1 MRPLAFGLL
10 IIGGAIAWAIKAAG
24 QDIATLLPDGLP
36 GFPTAL
42 RPAKTP
48 DPEFQQLGIRS
59 GDLLILPRLTEAL
72 GYDSNVLG
80 GPNAQG
86 SVALGTNASVQAKV
100 DRQNETVGSFVSID
114 NLQTPELPGQARTDA
129 TASLGGA
136 FHFGQNTLTLG
147 SAYFFAHED
156 RTALDALP
164 SDAPIPYQLAD
175 LRADYAVKLNRV
187 TLTPNIELQLYRF
200 GNASIFGS
208 TVSQSYQNRNV
219 IQYGLT
225 GTYETAPDR
234 NFVVVARGLSSLY
247 TDQPTGQPTHDSLGW
262 ELLGGVDDRLDGVWR
277 VRLLGG
283 WQQRDFSNSA
293 FSSHGALAAEA
304 DVVWSPTSLIDV
316 TGSLARSI
324 EDAAQESASGYIAT
338 AARLSMDYQWR
349 RNVWLDGS
357 VSLQHAAYLNFN
369 GAQTGAAFEVGATWW
384 INRRMT
390 LNATETVSTVRGEA
404 PPPSL
409 GNTTRSI
416 SLISIGFGL

>member
-10 IIGGAIAWAIKAAG
+10 IIGAAIAWAIKAAG
-24 QDIATLLPDGLP
+24 QDVATLLPDGLP
-36 GFPTAL
+36 GFATAL

-48 DPEFQQLGIRS
+48 DPDFQQLGVRS
-59 GDLLILPRLTEAL
+59 GDLLILPRLSEAL

-80 GPNAQG
+80 GPDAQG
-86 SVALGTNASVQAKV
+86 SVTVGTNASVQTKL
-100 DRQNETVGSFVSID
+100 DRQDETLGSFVSID

-136 FHFGQNTLTLG
+136 FKFGQDVLTMG
-147 SAYFFAHED
+147 GAYFFAHED

-164 SDAPIPYQLAD
+164 SDAPIPYQLTD
-175 LRADYAVKLNRV
+175 LRADYALKLDRL

-219 IQYGLT
+219 VQYGLT
-225 GTYETAPDR
+225 GSYETSPDR
-234 NFVVVARGLSSLY
+234 NIVVVARGLSSLY
-247 TDQPTGQPTHDSLGW
+247 TDQPAGQPSHNSLGW
-262 ELLGGVDDRLDGVWR
+262 ELLAGIDDRLDAVWR
-277 VRLLGG
+277 VRILAG
-283 WQQRDFSNSA
+283 WQQRDFSSPA
-293 FSSHGALAAEA
+293 FQGHGALAAEA
-304 DVVWSPTSLIDV
+304 DAVWSPTPLIDV
-316 TGSLARSI
+316 TGSLTRTI

-338 AARLSMDYQWR
+338 AARLAVDYQWR

-357 VSLQHAAYLNFN
+357 ATLQHAAYLNFD

-390 LNATETVSTVRGEA
+390 LNATETVSTVRGLA

-416 SLISIGFGL
+416 SLVSIGFGL